1 MARRFDIIIVGSGF
15 GGAVTACR
23 AAEAGARV
31 LVLERGRRW
40 APANYPRAL
49 DDPWLF
55 DPERPSRKNG
65 WLDVR
70 LFRQMTVVQ
79 GAGVGGGSLCYS
91 SVFIPAAPAAFAN
104 GWPAEITYES
114 LASCYARAAEVML
127 PREVPD
133 RQRTRRSAL
142 LKTAAEAAGYGDRF
156 SDATLAV
163 SFDPEW
169 HDGLPDSLAA
179 KHSRAFRNAQ
189 GRWQGT
195 CVHLGN
201 CDVGCDVRAK
211 NTLDLNYL
219 AQAERLGA
227 DLRPLHLVRSVE
239 PVDGGYRVSF
249 DRIDGGRRTAG
260 SETAAKVVLAA
271 GSLGTTELLLRCRD
285 EHGTLPNLSD
295 ALGKNWS
302 PNANVLSPAYYQDP
316 SLVRQS
322 IGPTI
327 SSMLDL
333 MDGRVDG
340 QRLLVEDDG
349 FPNILLL
356 ALARPTA
363 VARLLGFLFHMGS
376 DPRRRLDE
384 PNPLS
389 KAMVWLGTGVDAAD
403 GVLRLRRNRLRPWR
417 RKLTLR
423 WRPDRSRAVVEAIL
437 KVHRQLSTATGAKFR
452 TPFYWR
458 WLRSLVTVHPLGGCR
473 IGNSPADGVVDH
485 RGEVFGCPNLF
496 VADGSLLPGAIGQN
510 PSMTIAALAERNSE
524 FILRG

>member
-40 APANYPRAL
+40 SPANYPRAL
-49 DDPWLF
+49 DDPWFF
-55 DPERPSRKNG
+55 DPERPSKKNG
-65 WLDVR
+65 WLDIR
-70 LFRQMTVVQ
+70 LFRQMAVVQ

-91 SVFIPAAPAAFAN
+91 SVFIPAAPAAFES
-104 GWPAEITYES
+104 GWPTEITYES
-114 LASCYARAAEVML
+114 LAPCYARTAEIMQ
-127 PREVPD
+127 PRTVPD

-142 LKTAAEAAGYGDRF
+142 LKAAAEATGYGDQF
-156 SDATLAV
+156 QDASLAI

-169 HDGLPDSLAA
+169 HEGLPDALNTQ
-179 KHSRAFRNAQ
+179 HSRSFRNAQ
-189 GRWQGT
+189 GRWQGS
-195 CVHLGN
+195 CIHLGN
-201 CDVGCDVRAK
+201 CDLGCDVRAK
-211 NTLDLNYL
+211 NTLDVNYL

-227 DLRPLHLVRSVE
+227 ELRPLHLVRCIE
-239 PVDGGYRVSF
+239 PADGGYRVSF
-249 DRIDGGRRTAG
+249 DRIDNGRQVAG
-260 SETAAKVVLAA
+260 AEIAAKVVLAA

-285 EHGTLPNLSD
+285 EHGTLPNLSG
-295 ALGKNWS
+295 ALGENWS
-302 PNANVLSPAYYQDP
+302 PNANVLSPAFYKNP
-316 SLVRQS
+316 LLVRQS

-356 ALARPTA
+356 ALARPNA
-363 VARLLGFLFHMGS
+363 LAHLLGLLFQMGS
-376 DPRRRLDE
+376 DRRRRLEE

-389 KAMVWLGTGVDAAD
+389 NTMIWLGTGIDASD
-403 GVLRLRRNRLRPWR
+403 GALRLRRNRLRPWL
-417 RKLTLR
+417 RKMTLR

-437 KVHRQLSTATGAKFR
+437 KVHRRLSEATGARFQ

-473 IGNSPADGVVDH
+473 LGNNSADGVVDH
-485 RGEVFGCPNLF
+485 RGEVFGFPNLF
-496 VADGSLLPGAIGQN
+496 VADGSLLPGAVGQN